1 MSYVIPESLCNSCLS
16 QEEAYD
22 KFRERPLQEER
33 GEKEERRQEKRKR
46 ETREER
52 WIESLSDE
60 SLQGL

>member
-33 GEKEERRQEKRKR
+33 GEKEGRRQEKRKR
-46 ETREER
+46 EKRER
-52 WIESLSDE
+52 WVESLSDE